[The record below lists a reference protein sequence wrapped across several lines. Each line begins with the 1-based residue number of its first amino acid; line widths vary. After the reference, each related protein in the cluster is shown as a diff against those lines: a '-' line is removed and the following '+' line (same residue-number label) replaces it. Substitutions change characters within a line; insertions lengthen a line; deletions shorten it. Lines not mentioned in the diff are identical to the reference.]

1 MRTILIVDDEYGISE
16 IIGDLLSSHGFNV
29 MMAMNGKLALAAM
42 AQTRPDVILLD
53 VMMPVMTGPE
63 MLHALKASDE
73 YRDIPVVMMSAVGRR
88 ALTPAET
95 PLIAGFLAKPFT
107 YDELI
112 SVLQQAVGDGA

>member
-16 IIGDLLSSHGFNV
+16 ILGDLLSSHGFNV

-63 MLHALKASDE
+63 MLQALKASDE

-88 ALTPAET
+88 ALTAAET

-107 YDELI
+107 YEELLSALRRALGDEH
-112 SVLQQAVGDGA
+112 